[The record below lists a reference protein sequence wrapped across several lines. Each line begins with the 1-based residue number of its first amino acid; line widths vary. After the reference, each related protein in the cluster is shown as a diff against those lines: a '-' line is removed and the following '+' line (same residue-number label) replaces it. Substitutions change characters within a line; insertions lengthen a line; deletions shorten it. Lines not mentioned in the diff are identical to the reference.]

1 MIRKKVP
8 FLSQGSI
15 INMVSTSYRNG
26 ILLKIDYLNMDEIT
40 LEQKIYVIT
49 AKYRPKYRQL
59 DIISM
64 KESDTALVKDGNVI
78 FEDLEGSSS

>member
-1 MIRKKVP
+1 
-8 FLSQGSI
+8 
-15 INMVSTSYRNG
+15 
-26 ILLKIDYLNMDEIT
+26 MDEIT

-78 FEDLEGSSS
+78 FEDLEGSSSQSKEESKKDIKASDKNKKQEQKGDKSK